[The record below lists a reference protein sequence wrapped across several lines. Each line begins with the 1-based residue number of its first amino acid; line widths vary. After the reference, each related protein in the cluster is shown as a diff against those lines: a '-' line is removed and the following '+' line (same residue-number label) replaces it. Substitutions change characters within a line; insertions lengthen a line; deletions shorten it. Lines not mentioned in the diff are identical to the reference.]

1 MPNEEINALIR
12 YAFGKGPQ
20 AEAEAHAQHN
30 GEKVEALDKEIEERE
45 RALDALVRQRDRM
58 LFEKEDKSV

>member
-20 AEAEAHAQHN
+20 AETEAHAQHN
-30 GEKVEALDKEIEERE
+30 GENGKPLSPCVESP
-45 RALDALVRQRDRM
+45 V
-58 LFEKEDKSV
+58 